1 MRAHLFPEPKVRAAA
16 VAADEQRRRLAER
29 AKVLRQVSV
38 PHRVCVVVGGRGVLR
53 RLSDTLAGLIGDLTV
68 VAGFAPETVDE
79 IRARVPGR
87 FPRVVFL
94 CSSTMAAPISTEICS
109 YSAAWGLGWP
119 EPVEILRGL
128 KSRDRDAFLRQSI
141 RRARGA
147 T

>member
-1 MRAHLFPEPKVRAAA
+1 MRSYLLPEPKVRAAA
-16 VAADEQRRRLAER
+16 LAADDQRRRLAER
-29 AKVLRQVSV
+29 AKVLRQVSEV
-38 PHRVCVVVGGRGVLR
+38 HRVCVVVGGRGLAR

-94 CSSTMAAPISTEICS
+94 CSSAVAAPISTEICS
-109 YSAAWGLGWP
+109 YSAAWDLGWP

-128 KSRDRDAFLRQSI
+128 KPRDRDAFLRQAI
-141 RRARGA
+141 RRAQGA